1 MVNGVGLRL
10 PSLRGSRVRIP
21 PPAFFNAANM
31 VPRNVKPTE
40 GYASVLG
47 YDLFYS
53 QLGEPRLGDVLGLH
67 GGPGATHDY
76 LVPLFDLADHGYR
89 VTLYDQLGCGRSQV
103 PKDPS
108 LFVPERYVE
117 EVDAF
122 RKELKLERPHL
133 IGSSWG
139 GMLAIAYALEYQRNM
154 RTMTTVGGLH
164 SVPLTVREMQRMK
177 RTLPPQ
183 VQETMARYEAA
194 GEYEDPEY
202 LKAVMVFY
210 KKFLCRLEEWPAEV
224 AYTLDHVSKPV
235 YGTMNGPNEFTIIG
249 NIRYWD
255 VTEKLSTIHVPTLVL
270 GGRYDEVSP
279 LVARE
284 IHTRIKGSEL
294 TIFPSSSH
302 LAFWEE
308 RDAFMKRV
316 LRFLAKHP
324 R

>member
-1 MVNGVGLRL
+1 MR
-10 PSLRGSRVRIP
+10 
-21 PPAFFNAANM
+21 PA
-31 VPRNVKPTE
+31 E

-47 YDLFYS
+47 YDIFYR

-76 LVPLFDLADHGYR
+76 LSPLFDLADHGYR
-89 VTLYDQLGCGRSQV
+89 VTLYDQLGCGRSEM

-108 LFVPERYVE
+108 MFVPEHYVE
-117 EVDAF
+117 EVDSF
-122 RKELKLERPHL
+122 RKEMKLEDPHV

-139 GMLAIAYALEYQRNM
+139 GMLAIAYALKYQKNM
-154 RTMTTVGGLH
+154 KTMTTVGGLH

-177 RTLPPQ
+177 RTLPAR
-183 VQETMARYEAA
+183 VQEVMAKYEAA
-194 GEYEDPEY
+194 GKYEDPVY
-202 LKAVMVFY
+202 QNAVMVFY
-210 KKFLCRLEEWPAEV
+210 KKFLCRLDVWPPDV
-224 AYTLDHVSKPV
+224 AYSLDHISKPV

-255 VTEKLSTIHVPTLVL
+255 VTERLGEIHIPTLVL

-279 LVARE
+279 AVARE
-284 IHTRIKGSEL
+284 IHSHIKGSEL
-294 TIFPSSSH
+294 TVFPNSSH

-308 RDAFMKRV
+308 RPAFMKRV
-316 LRFLAKHP
+316 LRFLRKHS